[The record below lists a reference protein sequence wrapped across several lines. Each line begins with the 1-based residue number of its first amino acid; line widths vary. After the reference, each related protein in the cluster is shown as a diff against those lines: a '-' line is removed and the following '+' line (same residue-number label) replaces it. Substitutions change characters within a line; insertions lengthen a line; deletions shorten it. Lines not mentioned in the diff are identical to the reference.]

1 MKIRIEEDVLE
12 GTGTEIMERLRL
24 RTFDPTEFPDI
35 ESYIWHLCANFMRMT
50 DRDCP
55 LPQSDTETQARAML
69 EHLGSIGA
77 LELLEA
83 A

>member
-35 ESYIWHLCANFMRMT
+35 ESYTWYLRANFMRMT

-55 LPQSDTETQARAML
+55 LPQSDTETQAHAML
-69 EHLGSIGA
+69 EQLAGIGA